1 MPDIEITTYD
11 AQLEKIVLSM
21 KAINIILE
29 GNVNNAKSLSKGAED
44 EPKDDEKELRED
56 DIEPIEE
63 PVEDLKKGG
72 E

>member
-1 MPDIEITTYD
+1 MSDYTNYD

-29 GNVNNAKSLSKGAED
+29 GNVNNAKSLSKGGD
-44 EPKDDEKELRED
+44 EPKSDEKEIID
-56 DIEPIEE
+56 DLKEEPIEE
-63 PVEDLKKGG
+63 EPIVKKGG